1 MYHTPLSQLSGQN
14 YKGTIYIRQKLLNR
28 DRVNI
33 TRIEYRLLRE
43 KFKLKVCF
51 NFIIFKYDDSGGI
64 NCIGNDLKND
74 FQKSAKYHTSALHQ
88 LAELAEIKQLQ
99 VANTV

>member
-14 YKGTIYIRQKLLNR
+14 YKGRGGKPPPPTIYIRQKLLNR

-43 KFKLKVCF
+43 KFK
-51 NFIIFKYDDSGGI
+51 
-64 NCIGNDLKND
+64 
-74 FQKSAKYHTSALHQ
+74 
-88 LAELAEIKQLQ
+88 
-99 VANTV
+99 